1 MSSIR
6 TPGSR
11 QHLSDMKNTT
21 LLVLVNLAILALLLH
36 VAGLSI
42 SYYHYVQARERY
54 IANGAGRSGIPFQ
67 KIFLRWNAAIRPIPQ
82 QFTTRDDEVTHYWN
96 SPGRYRM
103 RIFERD
109 YAVDTDA
116 DGIRCGN
123 RKRTAAGRDVL
134 VLGDSH
140 SWGLGVDDRETYTA
154 LLNRSSKDDFT
165 SVSCAS
171 FGTAR
176 AFLKA
181 RQLIRE
187 DVVER
192 PSALVIQYCFNDRP
206 ENESFV
212 ESGFHYR
219 AGLFRPPRRFRIS
232 WQDAYTYLHPALRPW
247 DWPGELT
254 RHLLEP
260 VTAEIPLSGQSAG
273 SAPADAFSQVC
284 AHFLGQPEFS
294 GVEKV
299 ILILASPPKHQSR
312 SAYAADERLL
322 GRGAAYLREV
332 CGLDAEFIS
341 QGDHGRVAEEYF
353 ELEDHLN
360 PLGHARF
367 ADRIRRALERSRPV
381 RRTSS

>member
-1 MSSIR
+1 
-6 TPGSR
+6 
-11 QHLSDMKNTT
+11 MKNTT
-21 LLVLVNLAILALLLH
+21 LVVLFNIFFLTGLLH
-36 VAGLSI
+36 LAGLSI
-42 SYYHYVQARERY
+42 SYYHYVQARDRY
-54 IANGAGRSGIPFQ
+54 IGNGAARSGIPFQ
-67 KIFLRWNAAIRPIPQ
+67 NLFLRWNPSIRPIPQ

-96 SPGRYRM
+96 SPGRFRM

-109 YAVDTDA
+109 YAIDTDA
-116 DGIRCGN
+116 DGIRSGN
-123 RKRTAAGRDVL
+123 RKRTEAGRDVL

-154 LLNRSSKDDFT
+154 LLNRLSADDFT

-181 RQLIRE
+181 RQLIRQ

-192 PSALVIQYCFNDRP
+192 PRALVIQYCFNDRP

-219 AGLFRPPRRFRIS
+219 AGLFRRPRRFRIS
-232 WQDAYTYLHPALRPW
+232 WQEAYAYLHPALRPL

-254 RHLLEP
+254 RYLLEP
-260 VTAEIPLSGQSAG
+260 ATAEIPLRSPTGPS
-273 SAPADAFSQVC
+273 SEADAFSRVC

-312 SAYAADERLL
+312 ACYEADERLL
-322 GRGAAYLREV
+322 DRGAAYLREA

-353 ELEDHLN
+353 EMEDHLN
-360 PLGHARF
+360 ALGHARF
-367 ADRIRRALERSRPV
+367 ADRIRRSLVRSWPV
-381 RRTSS
+381 RRASS

>member
-1 MSSIR
+1 
-6 TPGSR
+6 
-11 QHLSDMKNTT
+11 MKNTARI
-21 LLVLVNLAILALLLH
+21 VLVNVILLALLLH

-54 IANGAGRSGIPFQ
+54 LGHGKGRVAIPFQ
-67 KIFLRWNAAIRPIPQ
+67 KIFLRWNPSIRPIPQ
-82 QFTTRDDEVTHYWN
+82 QFTTCDDEVTHYWN

-109 YAVDTDA
+109 YAIDTDA
-116 DGIRCGN
+116 DGIRVGN
-123 RKRTAAGRDVL
+123 RKRTEAGRPVL

-140 SWGLGVDDRETYTA
+140 SWGLGVDDGETYTA
-154 LLNRSSKDDFT
+154 ILNRMSADDFT

-181 RQLIRE
+181 RQLIRQ
-187 DVVER
+187 DNIER
-192 PSALVIQYCFNDRP
+192 PRALVIQYCFNDRP
-206 ENESFV
+206 ENEGFV
-212 ESGFHYR
+212 ESGFQYR
-219 AGLFRPPRRFRIS
+219 AGIFRRPRRFRIS
-232 WQDAYTYLHPALRPW
+232 WQEAYAYLHPVLRPW

-254 RHLLEP
+254 RYLLEP
-260 VTAEIPLSGQSAG
+260 VTAEIPLSTQSAQP
-273 SAPADAFSQVC
+273 SRSDAFTQVC

-294 GVEKV
+294 DVEKV
-299 ILILASPPKHQSR
+299 ILILASPPKHRSR
-312 SAYAADERLL
+312 SAYEADERLL

-341 QGDHGRVAEEYF
+341 QGDHGRVEGEYF
-353 ELEDHLN
+353 EMEDHLN

-367 ADRIRRALERSRPV
+367 ADRIRRSLERSRPV
-381 RRTSS
+381 RRAAS